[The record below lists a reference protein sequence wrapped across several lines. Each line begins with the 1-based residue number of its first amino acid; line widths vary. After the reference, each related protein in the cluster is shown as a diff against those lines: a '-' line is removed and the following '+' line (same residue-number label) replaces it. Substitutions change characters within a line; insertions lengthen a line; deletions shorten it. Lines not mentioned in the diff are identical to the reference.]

1 MYQFVVFLNYLVD
14 FYEILIVVWCFL
26 TWIPMRQGGIMED
39 IATAIGRLV
48 EPYLGL
54 FRRII
59 PSLGGIDFSPMV
71 AMLALELVWRAIVGI
86 LL

>member
-1 MYQFVVFLNYLVD
+1 MYQLVVFLNYLVN

-39 IATAIGRLV
+39 IATAISRLV

-59 PSLGGIDFSPMV
+59 PPLGGIDFSPMV
-71 AMLALELVWRAIVGI
+71 AMLALEVVWRAIVGI